1 MKSIALVLSL
11 LLLLAGCSE
20 PLSRTEKG
28 AIYGAVGGAAVGAL
42 AGQAIGKD
50 TKSTLI
56 GAGAGAVVGGGT
68 GAGIG
73 YYMDRQE
80 AAMRE
85 ALAAVEGVM
94 VSREGNVL
102 HVTFRSDNQFDVN
115 SAVLR
120 PEAQRD
126 IARMADIQRE
136 YDKTTITVAGHT
148 DSTGTESHNQQ
159 LSERRAAAVRD
170 IMLSRNVASNR
181 INIIGFGEAQPVADN
196 SSKKGQQLN
205 RRVEITINPK

>member
-1 MKSIALVLSL
+1 
-11 LLLLAGCSE
+11 
-20 PLSRTEKG
+20 
-28 AIYGAVGGAAVGAL
+28 
-42 AGQAIGKD
+42 
-50 TKSTLI
+50 
-56 GAGAGAVVGGGT
+56 
-68 GAGIG
+68 
-73 YYMDRQE
+73 
-80 AAMRE
+80 
-85 ALAAVEGVM
+85 
-94 VSREGNVL
+94 
-102 HVTFRSDNQFDVN
+102 
-115 SAVLR
+115 
-120 PEAQRD
+120 
-126 IARMADIQRE
+126 MADIQRE